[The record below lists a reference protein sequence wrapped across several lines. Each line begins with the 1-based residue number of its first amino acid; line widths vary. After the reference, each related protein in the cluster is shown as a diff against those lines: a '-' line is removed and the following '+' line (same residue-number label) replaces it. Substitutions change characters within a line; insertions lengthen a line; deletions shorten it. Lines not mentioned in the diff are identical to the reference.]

1 MGNRF
6 CRKCLLSEMK
16 EDEYFVDLKQYINNI
31 DNDKKVENDE
41 YQRRLVICKNCDHL
55 ISGMCG
61 KCGCYVE
68 LRAVMKNGYCPDTKK
83 KW

>member
-6 CRKCLLSEMK
+6 CRKCLLSEMN
-16 EDEYFVDLKQYINNI
+16 EDEYFVDLRQYINNI

-41 YQRRLVICKNCDHL
+41 YQRRLVICKNCDNL

-68 LRAVMKNGYCPDTKK
+68 LRAVMKSGYCPDTQK

>member
-1 MGNRF
+1 MN
-6 CRKCLLSEMK
+6 
-16 EDEYFVDLKQYINNI
+16 EDEYFVDLRQYINNI

-68 LRAVMKNGYCPDTKK
+68 LRAVMKSGCCPDTQK

>member
-1 MGNRF
+1 MS
-6 CRKCLLSEMK
+6 K
-16 EDEYFVDLKQYINNI
+16 DEYFVDLRQYIERI
-31 DNDKKVENDE
+31 DEEKKVANVE
-41 YQRRLVICKNCDHL
+41 YGRRLAICKECDNL

-68 LRAVMKNGYCPDTKK
+68 LRAVMKNGYCPDTQK